1 MVWYFSPGKKYH
13 TIYYIYIGMNS
24 EEIRTITLRVNGKE
38 AEQVI
43 KQTVRNVE
51 EWKRRL
57 AEIGKMAKNAPL
69 TPALMKEADSLRR
82 KIGTVEI

>member
-13 TIYYIYIGMNS
+13 AIYIYIEMNS

-43 KQTVRNVE
+43 KQTVKSVE

-57 AEIGKMAKNAPL
+57 AEIGEMAKNAPL
-69 TPALMKEADSLRR
+69 TPALMKEVDSLRQ
-82 KIGTVEI
+82 KMAQ